1 MDTVTGQGADLI
13 SIGEVAEILAV
24 SKSTAAR
31 IAADKKVDF
40 PKPFR
45 LNAKTAKYS
54 KTAVIEWLQSKQDK

>member
-1 MDTVTGQGADLI
+1 VSDTVAGQGADLI
-13 SIGEVAEILAV
+13 SIGGVADILAV

-31 IAADKKVDF
+31 IAASEDF

-54 KTAVIEWLQSKQDK
+54 KAAVVKWLQSKQER

>member
-1 MDTVTGQGADLI
+1 LSDTVAGQGEDLI
-13 SIGEVAEILAV
+13 SIGDVAAILSV

-31 IAADKKVDF
+31 IADKEADF

-54 KTAVIEWLQSKQDK
+54 KAAVIAWLQSKQDK

>member
-1 MDTVTGQGADLI
+1 MIDTVTGQGADLI

-31 IAADKKVDF
+31 IAASEDF
-40 PKPFR
+40 PKPYR

-54 KTAVIEWLQSKQDK
+54 KTAVLAWLQSKQG

>member
-1 MDTVTGQGADLI
+1 MAGQGEDLI
-13 SIGEVAEILAV
+13 SIGDVAAILSV

-31 IAADKKVDF
+31 IADKEADF

-54 KTAVIEWLQSKQDK
+54 RAAVIVWLQSKQDK